1 MKTRCLLYVLSIGF
15 CLFCPTSMAYSADTT
30 IVRATDF
37 GVRPNSFEN
46 ASAALQKALLYCKDK
61 PGARLELPAGRI
73 DLWPEF
79 ASKRELYISNGTE
92 NDTLSKVKSIG
103 LLLEGFRQLHIRG
116 EQTLIV
122 LHGKMLSFALLDCRD
137 ITIEGIRF
145 DYERP
150 TMSEL
155 TIQSITSTTAQFRVH
170 PDSRYQVLN
179 EQLIWYGEGW
189 SARNLH
195 TILVD
200 PQTGMM
206 RYSNFRS
213 VQQGKV
219 RELAP
224 NQLEVTGDFSKTGW
238 NKGDRLTIRDPYR
251 DNSGALIWRSVNTIL
266 KDIGLH
272 YMHGLGIVSQFSE
285 NLLFE
290 RVKVAPA
297 EGSNRIIASF
307 ADCFHFS
314 GCKGSIVIDQCYTS
328 GAHDDPINVHGTHL
342 KVKEKINTHTVRV
355 EFMHHQTYG
364 FEAFFQ
370 GDTIAYVKA
379 ATLLSHG
386 LGKVKRA
393 VLLNKRIME
402 LEMETAIP
410 KEVNQDFVLEN
421 ISWTPELTIQNS
433 HFERTNTRGML
444 VTTRKKVRIENN
456 RFVRTGMHAI
466 LIANDAS
473 SWYESGPVA
482 DVLIQNNRFEE
493 CGYNS
498 EPGNAVISIAPENHE
513 LVPNQYVHRNIRIL
527 NNYFKVYD
535 APLVQ
540 ARSTMGLVF
549 SANTIEAS
557 SLLPKKGD
565 KAALQLTACA
575 NVTVLKNTFQVP
587 WEPILQFDKMEK
599 KTIRSKGLKLVV
611 QHP

>member
-1 MKTRCLLYVLSIGF
+1 MKKRFLLQVLSVGF
-15 CLFCPTSMAYSADTT
+15 CWFSLTNMTYAADTT
-30 IVRATDF
+30 VVHAIDF

-61 PGARLELPAGRI
+61 PGTRLELPAGRI

-79 ASKRELYISNGTE
+79 APKRELYISNGTE
-92 NDTLSKVKSIG
+92 NDTLSKEKSIG
-103 LLLEGFRQLHIRG
+103 LLLEGYRQLHIRG

-122 LHGKMLSFALLDCRD
+122 LHGKMLSFVLLDSRD

-155 TIQSITSTTAQFRVH
+155 TIQEITATTVNFQVH

-179 EQLIWYGEGW
+179 EKLSWYGEGW
-189 SARNLH
+189 SSKNLH
-195 TILVD
+195 TILFD
-200 PQTGMM
+200 PQTELM
-206 RYSNFRS
+206 RYSNFRT

-224 NQLEVTGDFSKTGW
+224 YQLEVTGDFSKTGW
-238 NKGDRLTIRDPYR
+238 KKGDRLTMRDPYR
-251 DNSGALIWRSVNTIL
+251 DNAGALIWRSVNTNL
-266 KDIGLH
+266 KDISMH

-297 EGSNRIIASF
+297 EGSGRIIASF

-314 GCKGSIVIDQCYTS
+314 GCKGSIVIDQCFTS

-342 KVKEKINTHTVRV
+342 KVKEKINSHTVRV

-364 FEAFFQ
+364 LEAFFK
-370 GDTIAYVKA
+370 GDTIAYIKA
-379 ATLLSHG
+379 ATLLPYGSG
-386 LGKVKRA
+386 IVKRA
-393 VLLNKRIME
+393 SMINKRIME

-410 KEVNQDFVLEN
+410 EGLNQEFVLEN
-421 ISWTPELTIQNS
+421 ITWTPSLTIRNS
-433 HFERTNTRGML
+433 HFERTNTRGIL
-444 VTTRKKVRIENN
+444 VTTRKKVLIENN

-473 SWYESGPVA
+473 SWYESGPVT

-498 EPGNAVISIAPENHE
+498 EPGNAVISIAPENHV
-513 LVPNQYVHRNIRIL
+513 LVPNQYVHRNIRIR

-540 ARSTMGLVF
+540 ARSSVGLEF
-549 SANTIEAS
+549 SGNTIEAS
-557 SLLPKKGD
+557 SILPKKGD

-575 NVTVLKNTFQVP
+575 KVTVLDNTFQVP
-587 WEPILQFDKMEK
+587 WEPTLQYEKMEK
-599 KTIRSKGLKLVV
+599 KNIRSKGLVLKSK
-611 QHP
+611 

>member
-1 MKTRCLLYVLSIGF
+1 MKHRCLLQILSIWF
-15 CLFCPTSMAYSADTT
+15 CLFCLTSMAYSADTT
-30 IVRATDF
+30 IVRAIDF
-37 GVRPNSFEN
+37 GVRPNSFAN

-61 PGARLELPAGRI
+61 PGTRLELPSGRI
-73 DLWPEF
+73 DCWPDF
-79 ASKRELYISNGTE
+79 APKRELYISNGTE
-92 NDTLSKVKSIG
+92 NDSLSKVKSIA
-103 LLLEGFRQLHIRG
+103 LLLEDFQQLHIRG

-122 LHGKMLSFALLDCRD
+122 LHGKMVSFVLINSRD

-155 TIQSITSTTAQFRVH
+155 TIQSISDTNVNFLVH
-170 PDSRYQVLN
+170 PDSKYQVQN
-179 EQLIWYGEGW
+179 GQLTWYGEGW

-200 PQTGMM
+200 PQTGIM
-206 RYSNFRS
+206 RYSNFRP

-224 NQLEVTGDFSKTGW
+224 FQLEASGDFSKTGW
-238 NKGDRLTIRDPYR
+238 KQGYRLTIRDPYR
-251 DNSGALIWRSVNTIL
+251 DNSGALIWRSVNTHL
-266 KDIGLH
+266 KDITMH

-290 RVKVAPA
+290 RVNVMPR
-297 EGSNRIIASF
+297 EGSDRIIASF

-314 GCKGSIVIDQCYTS
+314 GCRGSILIDQCYMS

-342 KVKEKINTHTVRV
+342 KVKEKINSHTIQV

-364 FEAFFQ
+364 FEAFSQ
-370 GDTIAYVKA
+370 GDSVAFVKA
-379 ATLLSHG
+379 ATLMSHG
-386 LGKVKRA
+386 MGKVKSA
-393 VLLNKRIME
+393 VLLNMRIME

-410 KEVNQDFVLEN
+410 EELNQDFVLEN

-433 HFERTNTRGML
+433 HFERTNTRGIL
-444 VTTRKKVRIENN
+444 ITTRKKVRIENN

-473 SWYESGPVA
+473 SWYESGPVT

-513 LVPNQYVHRNIRIL
+513 LEPNQFVHHNIRIR

-540 ARSTMGLVF
+540 ARSTSGLEF
-549 SANTIEAS
+549 SGNTIEAS
-557 SLLPKKGD
+557 SILPKKGD
-565 KAALQLTACA
+565 KPALQLTACTK
-575 NVTVLKNTFQVP
+575 VTVVDNTFRLP
-587 WEPILQFDKMEK
+587 WEP
-599 KTIRSKGLKLVV
+599 
-611 QHP
+611 

>member
-1 MKTRCLLYVLSIGF
+1 MTY
-15 CLFCPTSMAYSADTT
+15 AADTT
-30 IVRATDF
+30 VVRAIDF

-61 PGARLELPAGRI
+61 PGTRLELPAGRI

-79 ASKRELYISNGTE
+79 APKRELYISNGTE
-92 NDTLSKVKSIG
+92 NDTLSKEKSIG

-122 LHGKMLSFALLDCRD
+122 LHGKMLSFVLLDCRD
-137 ITIEGIRF
+137 VTIEGIRF

-155 TIQSITSTTAQFRVH
+155 TIQEITATTVNLQVH
-170 PDSRYQVLN
+170 PDSRYEVLN
-179 EQLIWYGEGW
+179 EKLIWYGEGW
-189 SARNLH
+189 SSKNLH
-195 TILVD
+195 TILYD
-200 PQTGMM
+200 PQTELM

-219 RELAP
+219 RELASY
-224 NQLEVTGDFSKTGW
+224 QLEVTGDFSKTGW
-238 NKGDRLTIRDPYR
+238 KKGDRLTMRDPYR
-251 DNSGALIWRSVNTIL
+251 DNAGALIWRSVNTNL
-266 KDIGLH
+266 KDISMH

-285 NLLFE
+285 NILFE

-297 EGSNRIIASF
+297 EGSGRIIASF

-314 GCKGSIVIDQCYTS
+314 GCKGSIVIDQCFTS

-342 KVKEKINTHTVRV
+342 KVKEKINSHTVRV

-364 FEAFFQ
+364 LEAFFK
-370 GDTIAYVKA
+370 GDAIAYIKA
-379 ATLLSHG
+379 ATLLPYGSG
-386 LGKVKRA
+386 IVKRA
-393 VLLNKRIME
+393 TMINKRIME

-410 KEVNQDFVLEN
+410 EGLNQEFVLEN
-421 ISWTPELTIQNS
+421 ITWTPSLTIRNS
-433 HFERTNTRGML
+433 HFERTNTRGIL
-444 VTTRKKVRIENN
+444 VTTRKKVLIENN

-473 SWYESGPVA
+473 SWYESGPVT

-513 LVPNQYVHRNIRIL
+513 LVPNQYVHRNIRIR

-540 ARSTMGLVF
+540 ARSTIGLEF
-549 SANTIEAS
+549 SGNTIEAS
-557 SLLPKKGD
+557 SILPKKGD

-575 NVTVLKNTFQVP
+575 KVTVLDNTFQVP
-587 WEPILQFDKMEK
+587 WEPTLQFEKMEK
-599 KTIRSKGLKLVV
+599 KNIRSKGLVLKSK
-611 QHP
+611 